1 MIASTDPV
9 SDMLARIRNAILVN
23 KNSVVM
29 PYSKIKH
36 ATATTIKESGYLK
49 DVSQSGEGINK
60 QLEIIINDVGSNPTI
75 THIKRVSKPGRRI
88 YAKAK
93 HIPTVKNGRGI
104 TVISTSRGIMTGDQ
118 ARKQSLGGEVI
129 CEVY

>member
-1 MIASTDPV
+1 MIASTDPIA
-9 SDMLARIRNAILVN
+9 DMLARIRNAMLVN
-23 KNSVVM
+23 KNTVTL

-36 ATATTIKESGYLK
+36 STADAIKEAGYLTS
-49 DVSQSGEGINK
+49 VSKSGEGNDTV
-60 QLEIIINDVGSNPTI
+60 LEITINEVGTNPKI
-75 THIKRVSKPGRRI
+75 SHIKRVSKPGRRT

-93 HIPTVKNGRGI
+93 HIPVVKNGRGVSI
-104 TVISTSRGIMTGDQ
+104 ISTSRGIMVGDQ